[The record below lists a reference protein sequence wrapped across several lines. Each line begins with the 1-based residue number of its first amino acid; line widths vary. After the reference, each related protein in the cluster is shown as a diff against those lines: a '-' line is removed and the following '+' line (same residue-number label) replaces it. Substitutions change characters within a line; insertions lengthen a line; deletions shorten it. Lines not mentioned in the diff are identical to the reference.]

1 MDKSHFS
8 SETDQRVARLYGL
21 DSAFRSAPICQ
32 NVIDYNN
39 QRSCGR
45 KAMKL
50 RTAATTLALIWSAG
64 ANAQDMKAEVIH
76 WWTSGGESAAVKV
89 FADQFTKAGGAWI
102 DNAIAGGVSARAV
115 AINRT
120 IGGNPPTAMQFN
132 TGKQVD
138 DLVEGNLLSDVEA
151 GANENTMGTIMPQ
164 EVLQANARH
173 GK

>member
-1 MDKSHFS
+1 
-8 SETDQRVARLYGL
+8 
-21 DSAFRSAPICQ
+21 
-32 NVIDYNN
+32 
-39 QRSCGR
+39 
-45 KAMKL
+45 MKL
-50 RTAATTLALIWSAG
+50 RTAATALALIWSAG

-132 TGKQVD
+132 TGKQFD
-138 DLVEGNLLSDVEA
+138 DLVENDMLSNVDAV
-151 GANENTMGTIMPQ
+151 
-164 EVLQANARH
+164 ANAQNW
-173 GK
+173 KAIIPAPIL